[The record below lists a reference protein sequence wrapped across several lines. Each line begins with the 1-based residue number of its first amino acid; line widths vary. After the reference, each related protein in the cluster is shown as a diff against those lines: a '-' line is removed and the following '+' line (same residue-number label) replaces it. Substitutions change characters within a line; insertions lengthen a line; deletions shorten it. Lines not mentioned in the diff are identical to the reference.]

1 MTTPVSASPASRS
14 FLKGYIKD
22 AQRPDF
28 NDRINDSMARAEN
41 LIKAHNAAKAGRSL
55 STGNP
60 PTTQSKILNGFKKEG
75 SPTIVEIPPTPI
87 KKNSDFMENFGIVT
101 NESGDI
107 SPSSDS
113 STLLSP
119 SPKSSLC
126 SALVLNNAQSGV
138 TVQPY
143 NTTNTLQEYPY
154 NSELSTA
161 SVLHSTPTDAAAI
174 TSSSTSSIVN
184 NSTTTFER
192 RTSSTTSSSA
202 ASASS
207 SGSPSSRFG
216 AMTGGAS
223 AFGPPGGSSGGGV
236 SMSLVPNN
244 NNRMINLQNANTDHS
259 AAAQ

>member
-1 MTTPVSASPASRS
+1 MRIALITSVQLFKSR
-14 FLKGYIKD
+14 
-22 AQRPDF
+22 QRNMQFDLF
-28 NDRINDSMARAEN
+28 KIAKMA
-41 LIKAHNAAKAGRSL
+41 L
-55 STGNP
+55 
-60 PTTQSKILNGFKKEG
+60 FKKDYLVKINNDNNL
-75 SPTIVEIPPTPI
+75 SSTA
-87 KKNSDFMENFGIVT
+87 
-101 NESGDI
+101 GDI

-126 SALVLNNAQSGV
+126 SALVLNNNAHCTSGV

-143 NTTNTLQEYPY
+143 NTSNTNALQEYPHY

-161 SVLHSTPTDAAAI
+161 SVGLHSSTPTVVDAAAI

-192 RTSSTTSSSA
+192 RTSSSTTSSA

-207 SGSPSSRFG
+207 TGSPSSRFG

-223 AFGPPGGSSGGGV
+223 SAFGPPPGGIVGAGSV
-236 SMSLVPNN
+236 NMSLVPNN
-244 NNRMINLQNANTDHS
+244 NNRMINLQNANTDLS